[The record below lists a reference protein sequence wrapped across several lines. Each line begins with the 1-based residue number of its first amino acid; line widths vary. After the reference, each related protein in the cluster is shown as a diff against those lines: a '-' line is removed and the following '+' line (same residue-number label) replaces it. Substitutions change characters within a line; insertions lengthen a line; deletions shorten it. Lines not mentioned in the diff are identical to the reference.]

1 MGKRC
6 LDTAARR
13 DDVWDQRDDA
23 KRNDE
28 FPKRKHRA
36 PRVTSQHTHLAHG
49 RRQPPRVRTMPAGC
63 FPAPGLGQASE
74 RDRGQA
80 HTGRVRGFEVIRS
93 LRESLGRLHASCI
106 MGSYWASRSSFTLA
120 GCLHFAIRISRL
132 EPGRQT
138 VSKRLFIH
146 TSRMWICESAL
157 LEPGRRFVFERLDAS
172 GMLVLLGQS

>member
-1 MGKRC
+1 MSF
-6 LDTAARR
+6 
-13 DDVWDQRDDA
+13 QRPNTKA
-23 KRNDE
+23 
-28 FPKRKHRA
+28 PRA
-36 PRVTSQHTHLAHG
+36 PRHVTAHAPRTPTRASDASPHG
-49 RRQPPRVRTMPAGC
+49 YGPCPRAASPPRARSGSGVREGPR
-63 FPAPGLGQASE
+63 PG
-74 RDRGQA
+74 A

-120 GCLHFAIRISRL
+120 GCLHFAIRISRR

-138 VSKRLFIH
+138 DSKRLFIH
-146 TSRMWICESAL
+146 TSRVWICESAL